1 MSNISGKNK
10 SLAFVI
16 LIGGKSKRFGSDKG
30 LYIFN
35 GKPLIMHQ
43 LEVLSRFNYNIF
55 IVAHSQDQVQ
65 NYINNIDYRK
75 ITAFILD
82 DQDINSDKTIRTP
95 MIGMYSAFKELDV
108 LEYEKAFTISCD
120 MPLIKQ
126 EIVELIINKIKGYD
140 FCIPKWD
147 NNYLEPLFAIYPIKK
162 ALIQIRKN
170 LQNRTYKLLNVID
183 KNWKIN
189 YISVEKEIQPLD
201 ENLVSFININGPL
214 DIENLMEFSQN
225 RMT

>member
-16 LIGGKSKRFGSDKG
+16 LVGGKSRRFGSDKG

-43 LEVLSRFNYNIF
+43 LEVLSLFNYNIF
-55 IVAHSQDQVQ
+55 IVAHSKHQVQ
-65 NYINNIDYRK
+65 NYIDNIDYRK

-82 DQDINSDKTIRTP
+82 DQDINSDKSIRSP
-95 MIGMYSAFKELDV
+95 LIGMYSAFKELDT
-108 LEYEKAFTISCD
+108 LGYEKAFTISCD

-126 EIVELIINKIKGYD
+126 EIVGLLIIKIKGYD

-170 LQNRTYKLLNVID
+170 LENRTYRLLNIID

-189 YISVEKEIQPLD
+189 YISVENEIQALD

-214 DIENLMEFSQN
+214 DIENLMELSQN
-225 RMT
+225 